1 MDKNEN
7 REFDLYKDIQMR
19 TGGEIY
25 IGVIG
30 PVRTG
35 KSTLIKRMMDVL
47 VLPNLPDSPEKE
59 RILDELPQSGSG
71 RTITTTE
78 PKFLPKEAFELNLSE
93 DVQLKIRLI
102 DCVGYMI
109 DGAVGHM
116 ENEEPRMVKT
126 PWSEEK
132 IPFVEAAEIGTRKVM
147 QEHST
152 IGIVV
157 TCDGSFSELPRESYI
172 EAEAR
177 TIQEMKKL
185 GKPFVVILNSSRP
198 YGESTGQLAAELE
211 KMYQVPVL
219 PLNCEQLRK
228 DDVLNLFDHMLKE
241 FPITEVELYIPK
253 WAEMFS
259 AEAPVKQDLLE
270 NAKKLMERISR
281 VQDVTA
287 ENLQMDSPYISRVK
301 LERLDLSS
309 GRVCVVL
316 ELDEK
321 YYYEILSEMTGE
333 PIEGEYELLAT
344 LRDLTA
350 MKKEYVKVQ
359 YAIDAVRQKGYGVV
373 MPIREEITLED
384 PAIVKQGSKYGV
396 KIKATAPSIHMIR
409 ANIETEV
416 SPLVGTENQAADLIK
431 YIGQSETEDG
441 SIWSTNIFGKSI
453 EELVE
458 DGIKSKVYQIG
469 EESQVKLQETMQKIV
484 NDSNG
489 GMVCIII

>member
-1 MDKNEN
+1 MDKNGN

-47 VLPNLPDSPEKE
+47 VLPNLADTPEKE
-59 RILDELPQSGSG
+59 RIMDELPQSGSG

-78 PKFLPKEAFELNLSE
+78 PKFLPKEAFELNLSD
-93 DVQLKIRLI
+93 DVQLRMRLI

-109 DGAVGHM
+109 HGAVGHM
-116 ENEEPRMVKT
+116 EDEEPRMVKT

-132 IPFVEAAEIGTRKVM
+132 IPFVKAAEIGTRKVM
-147 QEHST
+147 QDHST

-157 TCDGSFSELPRESYI
+157 TCDGSFSELPRENYI

-185 GKPFVVILNSSRP
+185 GKPFIVILNSSRP
-198 YGESTGQLAAELE
+198 YGENAGNLAKELE
-211 KMYQVPVL
+211 NQYQVPVL

-228 DDVLNLFDHMLKE
+228 EDVINIFEHILKE
-241 FPITEVELYIPK
+241 FPITDVEFYMPK
-253 WAEMFS
+253 WVEMLPNDS
-259 AEAPVKQDLLE
+259 NMKMDLLE
-270 NAKKLMERISR
+270 NAKKLMAKIGR
-281 VQDVTA
+281 VQDITP
-287 ENLQMDSPYISRVK
+287 ENLQMESPYVSKVK
-301 LERLDLSS
+301 LDNLNLSNGKVCILLDI
-309 GRVCVVL
+309 
-316 ELDEK
+316 DEK

-333 PIEGEYELLAT
+333 DIEGEYELLAI
-344 LRDLTA
+344 LKELSA

-373 MPIREEITLED
+373 MPIKEEITLED

-409 ANIETEV
+409 ANIETEI
-416 SPLVGTENQAADLIK
+416 SPLVGTENQASDLIK
-431 YIGQSETEDG
+431 YIGQSQSEDG
-441 SIWSTNIFGKSI
+441 SIWGTNIFGKSI